1 MTGTDDKMPQGQG
14 RPDPDPTILTTQALM
29 REIEAVKELL
39 KDQDVNHKQML
50 KDKVDARHTE
60 QLALMDLL
68 QSKIDSLNAVTNEK
82 FESTDREFAL
92 VERQRIELK
101 NDTKGAV
108 DAALIA
114 QKEAVKEQTIASD
127 KSIAK
132 TETNTDKRLE
142 EQAKT
147 TASDIG
153 ALRTVVSDLKDQVI
167 ELRAEKRGGQE
178 QITERRQA
186 NSSTIG
192 VIAAISTVLGI
203 MLTLAATGIFSR

>member
-1 MTGTDDKMPQGQG
+1 MADQPMAAGQG

-29 REIEAVKELL
+29 REIDAVKDLL
-39 KDQDVNHKQML
+39 KEQDVNQRQML
-50 KDKVDARHTE
+50 KDKVEARHTE

-68 QSKIDSLNAVTNEK
+68 QSKIDAQGAVTAEK

-101 NDTKGAV
+101 NDTKAAV

-127 KSIAK
+127 KAIDK
-132 TETNTDKRLE
+132 TEVNTDKRLE

-153 ALRTVVSDLKDQVI
+153 ALRTIVTDLKDQVI

-186 NSSTIG
+186 NSATIG
-192 VIAAISTVLGI
+192 IIAAISTVIGI
-203 MLTLAATGIFSR
+203 MLTLAATGIFSK